1 MNFIQRILVEPFEK
15 FYERFLTFMPNL
27 LTAIA
32 LLIFGIV
39 LGSLLRLALLKVF
52 RAIHLDKAA
61 ERLGIFEM
69 LLKDGIK
76 GSLSAFVARLI
87 GWAVIFTFAVIA
99 LQTLNIPTIEN
110 LLDRFFVYLPN
121 VFTAAVILVFGY
133 VFSNFF
139 GRAALIASVNAGIRR
154 AGMVGRLVK
163 LVVFILSATMAME
176 QLGIGRDTVLVSF
189 AIVFGGI
196 VLALAIAFGFGGRD
210 IARNYLQR
218 NVDHDKEPERDIDEH
233 IDPI

>member
-39 LGSLLRLALLKVF
+39 LGSLLRLVLLKIF
-52 RAIHLDKAA
+52 HAIHLDKAA

-110 LLDRFFVYLPN
+110 LLDRFFAYLPN
-121 VFTAAVILVFGY
+121 VFTAAVILFFGY
-133 VFSNFF
+133 IFSNFF

-176 QLGIGRDTVLVSF
+176 QLGIGRDTVLVAF

-218 NVDHDKEPERDIDEH
+218 NVDHDKEPERDIDKH
-233 IDPI
+233 IDPL